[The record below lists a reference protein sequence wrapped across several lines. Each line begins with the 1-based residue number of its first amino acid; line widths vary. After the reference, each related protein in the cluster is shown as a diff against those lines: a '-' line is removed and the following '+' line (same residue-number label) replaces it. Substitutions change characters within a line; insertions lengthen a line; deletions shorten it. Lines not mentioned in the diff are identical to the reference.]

1 MTYIKKTLVVLMMMV
16 SLGLAVPGEVNAGCV
31 GMTKYQTF
39 YTYDSDA
46 GMTFANVQ
54 AFPGVYCSL
63 TYEPYTSQGYSCNR
77 FAYDNSSMF
86 WYQIDCVKNVPAQY
100 VGQTLSS
107 YAIRG
112 VYNPAVSDS
121 QTPYYDFGVVS
132 CPHLYLHNTPAGTV
146 SITPDSDL
154 DIFKTEQP
162 FTLGNTWLL
171 SSADGEVSLDGEEV
185 DHLFYRL
192 AIEDLTLSRHGRNFA
207 SRAEVIDYL
216 KSSDFFSKL
225 GFSAEERTNSLE
237 TIIGDIEANPASP
250 YYYLTVLDEAS
261 INQVSKLAID
271 PAPADLIRS
280 YFAVYPTPVPVKTE
294 GDFIFP
300 AIKTIGTEYTVKET
314 GELLLGPDTFVSFK

>member
-1 MTYIKKTLVVLMMMV
+1 MVVGVGLVI
-16 SLGLAVPGEVNAGCV
+16 PGEANAACV
-31 GMTKYQTF
+31 SMTKTTIGYSTDAETGMTTP
-39 YTYDSDA
+39 YTIYY
-46 GMTFANVQ
+46 
-54 AFPGVYCSL
+54 PGSYCSVA
-63 TYEPYTSQGYSCNR
+63 YEPYTSSGYSCNR
-77 FAYDNSSMF
+77 FVWETSSQA
-86 WYQIDCVKNVPAQY
+86 WYQIDCVRNVPAQY

-107 YAIRG
+107 YAING

-121 QTPYYDFGVVS
+121 QTPYFEFGTLS
-132 CPHLYLHNTPAGTV
+132 CPHLYPHNTPAGTV

-192 AIEDLTLSRHGRNFA
+192 AIEDLTLSRNGRNF
-207 SRAEVIDYL
+207 SSKVEIIDYL
-216 KSSDFFSKL
+216 KYSDFLSNL

-250 YYYLTVLDEAS
+250 YYYLTALDEAS
-261 INQVSKLAID
+261 INQVSKLVID
-271 PAPADLIRS
+271 PAPVDLIRS